1 MRHCSGFYSPLGT
14 GEAMPPSMF
23 PGGTS
28 ATYHVL
34 YEYIRRPERLPRDTD
49 IAMSGGGT

>member
-28 ATYHVL
+28 AVNHVL
-34 YEYIRRPERLPRDTD
+34 NGYIRRPEHLPRDSD
-49 IAMSGGGT
+49 NAMSEGGT